1 MINPKDFRRVLG
13 AFATGV
19 TIVTTRAGDKI
30 HGLTAN
36 AFCSVSLAPPLV
48 LVCVNKNAQSH
59 DLIMQSKCFAVNM
72 LSADQRQLAAR
83 FAQEALS
90 GAARFDT
97 LETRAAVTGAPV
109 FDESLGWVDCKLAAS
124 HDGGDHTIFVGEVV
138 ALSDGDA
145 NVSPLLYYR
154 GEYQIL
160 NRGR

>member
-1 MINPKDFRRVLG
+1 MIDQKDFRRVLG

-36 AFCSVSLAPPLV
+36 AFCSVSLSPPLV
-48 LVCVNKNAQSH
+48 LVCVNKDAQSH
-59 DLIMQSKCFAVNM
+59 DLIVQGKCFAVNI
-72 LSADQRQLAAR
+72 LNVDQQHIAER

-109 FDESLGWVDCKLAAS
+109 LGESLGWVDCKLAAS

-138 ALSDGDA
+138 ALGRGEKE
-145 NVSPLLYYR
+145 SPLLYFR

-160 NRGR
+160 NPAR

>member
-1 MINPKDFRRVLG
+1 MIDEKDFRRVLG

-19 TIVTTRAGDKI
+19 TIVTTRADDTI

-36 AFCSVSLAPPLV
+36 AFCSVSLSPPLV

-59 DLIMQSKCFAVNM
+59 EVITQGKCFAVNI
-72 LSADQRQLAAR
+72 LSADQRHIAER

-90 GAARFDT
+90 SAARFDK
-97 LETRAAVTGAPV
+97 LEPRTAVTGAPV
-109 FDESLGWVDCKLAAS
+109 LGESLGWVDCKLMAS

-138 ALSDGDA
+138 ALGSGEKE
-145 NVSPLLYYR
+145 SPLLYFR

-160 NRGR
+160 NLVR

>member
-1 MINPKDFRRVLG
+1 MIDPKDFRRVLG

-160 NRGR
+160 KRGR